1 MPCPDADLQAN
12 GKHSTMKYVLP
23 LALLMVLHTA
33 FVLLNDYSITYLD
46 SAMHFAGGIVLGYFI
61 LGQIGYAVRKGWC
74 GDPGRVVV
82 LVLIVSLVTT
92 GAVCWEIYEWL
103 SDMYIGT
110 HFQPSLDDTMKDLVL
125 GLTGGIF
132 CAGAVFCARAYEGM
146 LEPNG
151 RERRPLR
158 HGS

>member
-1 MPCPDADLQAN
+1 
-12 GKHSTMKYVLP
+12 MKYVLP
-23 LALLMVLHTA
+23 LALLMGLHTA
-33 FVLLNDYSITYLD
+33 FVLLDDYSITNLD
-46 SAMHFAGGIVLGYFI
+46 SVMHFAGGCALGYFI

-74 GDPGRVVV
+74 RDPGRVIV
-82 LVLIVSLVTT
+82 LMLIVSLVAT

-103 SDMYIGT
+103 SDRYIGT

-125 GLTGGIF
+125 GLMGGIF
-132 CAGAVFCARAYEGM
+132 CACMVFYARADGEL

-158 HGS
+158 SGS

>member
-1 MPCPDADLQAN
+1 
-12 GKHSTMKYVLP
+12 MKYVLP

-46 SAMHFAGGIVLGYFI
+46 SVMHFAGGIVLGYFI

-74 GDPGRVVV
+74 RDPGRVVV

-110 HFQPSLDDTMKDLVL
+110 HFQPSLDDTIKDLAL
-125 GLTGGIF
+125 GLTGGIV
-132 CAGAVFCARAYEGM
+132 CAFMVFRTRAYDEL
-146 LEPNG
+146 LEP
-151 RERRPLR
+151 RERVRKPLES
-158 HGS
+158 GNSEEPV